1 MRRTLALTA
10 VLLAMVAGDALA
22 IGQAR
27 ITGKVVDVAT
37 KKPIDGATILVT
49 AVEGKNFK
57 ETYKA
62 KKDGSY
68 AIFLLDGTLR
78 YEFTWSAPGY
88 RDYKETMKL
97 SMGEPNIRDIELASG
112 KAATTTATV
121 PATEIRQD
129 PALVAFNEGASLAND
144 GKEAEALAKFNEA
157 VTAKPDLVAGW
168 QAIAKVNLR
177 LKNYAK
183 SIEAAEK
190 AVAID
195 SDLPDMYAVLYEA
208 NNAAGNKA
216 KAAEYKAKMPANA
229 SGLFNDA
236 ARAINSGKDGDA
248 EPLLKQAIAADES
261 FAAAYYE
268 LGLLYVRGGKNAAAR
283 TNLQKYLE
291 LEPNGKD
298 AATAKEMLNYVK

>member
-1 MRRTLALTA
+1 MRRTLALTVA
-10 VLLAMVAGDALA
+10 LLALAGNALA

-27 ITGKVVDVAT
+27 ITGKIVDAAT
-37 KKPIDGATILVT
+37 KKPIETAVINVA

-57 ETYKA
+57 EQYKV

-78 YEFTWSAPGY
+78 YEFTYSAPGY

-97 SMGEPNIRDIELASG
+97 KLGEPNLKDIELASG
-112 KAATTTATV
+112 KTVTATV
-121 PATEIRQD
+121 PAAEIRVD
-129 PALVAFNEGASLAND
+129 PAVAAFNEGASLAND
-144 GKEAEALAKFNEA
+144 GKDAEAAAKFQEA
-157 VTAKPDLVAGW
+157 VTARPDLVAGW
-168 QAIAKVNLR
+168 QALAKVNLR

-208 NNAAGNKA
+208 NNLSGNKA
-216 KAAEYKAKMPANA
+216 KAAEYKSKMPANA
-229 SGLFNDA
+229 GSLFNDA

-248 EPLLKQAIAADES
+248 EPLLKQAIAIDES
-261 FAAAYYE
+261 FAQAYYE
-268 LGLLYVRGGKNAAAR
+268 LGMLYVRGGKNADAR